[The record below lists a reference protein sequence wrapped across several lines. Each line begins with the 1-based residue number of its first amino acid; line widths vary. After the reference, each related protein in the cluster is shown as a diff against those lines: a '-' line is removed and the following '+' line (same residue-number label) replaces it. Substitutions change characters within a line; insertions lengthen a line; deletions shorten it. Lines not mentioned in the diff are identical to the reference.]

1 MEGMIR
7 QEKSVCYWLVFDKVN
22 EMFFQLSYQCLI
34 PLYILLKNLKSEK
47 SIRGPIRIFL
57 FSFSQLFTEQVVDHF
72 VERSVYN
79 FILCLIA

>member
-34 PLYILLKNLKSEK
+34 PLCISKVKSL
-47 SIRGPIRIFL
+47 FVDQYV
-57 FSFSQLFTEQVVDHF
+57 FSFGYKTIH
-72 VERSVYN
+72 
-79 FILCLIA
+79 